1 MEIDR
6 VIAAEF
12 PPQNRCIHLNHA
24 GVAPWP
30 RRAVAA
36 VMRFAEESHACGVTT
51 YEGWLRTEA
60 NLRQSLCR
68 LIQGAAPE
76 DIALLKN
83 TSEGLSVVA
92 HGLSWRAGDNIV
104 TTDQE
109 FPSNRIVWQSLAA
122 QGVELRQA
130 ALDGVT
136 PPEELLFRCVDQR
149 TRLIAVSSVQFGTGL
164 RMDLERIG
172 EYCRRHGILFCV
184 DAIQSLGALEFDL
197 EAIQAD
203 FVAADGH
210 KWMLG
215 PEGVA
220 LFYVRPE
227 LRERLTL
234 RQFGW
239 HMVEAMGDYARAD
252 WSPARS
258 ARRFECGSP
267 NLLGIHALEASLSLL
282 LEIGLKTASRK
293 ILNNSSYLIE
303 LIDNNPDSLELLSAR
318 DPGRRSGIVTFRH
331 RALPAAELYQV
342 LRDQGVICAMRGGG
356 IRFSPHFHTRRE
368 SLENAMRLVL
378 AAG

>member
-6 VIAAEF
+6 IAAVEF
-12 PPQNRCIHLNHA
+12 SPEDRCIHLNHA

-30 RRAVAA
+30 RRAAAA
-36 VMRFAEESHACGVTT
+36 VARFAEESHACSVTA

-60 NLRQSLCR
+60 KLRQHLCR
-68 LIQGAAPE
+68 LIQGGVPD

-92 HGLSWRAGDNIV
+92 HGLSWHSGDNIV
-104 TTDQE
+104 TTNQE

-130 ALDGVT
+130 ALDDVT
-136 PPEELLFRCVDQR
+136 PPEELLFSCVDQR
-149 TRLIAVSSVQFGTGL
+149 TRLIAVSSVQYATGL

-172 EYCRRHGILFCV
+172 EFCRRRDILFCV

-197 EAIQAD
+197 GAVQAD

-227 LRERLTL
+227 LRERITL

-239 HMVEAMGDYARAD
+239 HMVEAMGDYARTD

-282 LEIGLKTASRK
+282 LEIGLKTISRK
-293 ILNNSSYLIE
+293 VLNNSNYF
-303 LIDNNPDSLELLSAR
+303 IDFIDDNSAILELLSAR
-318 DPGRRSGIVTFRH
+318 DPARRSGIVTFRH
-331 RALPAAELYQV
+331 RALPASRLYQI

-368 SLENAMRLVL
+368 SLEKAMRLVI
-378 AAG
+378 AAV

>member
-1 MEIDR
+1 MAVDP

-12 PPQNRCIHLNHA
+12 SPDDACIHLNHA
-24 GVAPWP
+24 GVSPWP

-36 VMRFAEESHACGVTT
+36 VTRFAEESHACNVTT
-51 YEGWLRTEA
+51 YERWLRTEEA
-60 NLRQSLCR
+60 LRQRLCR
-68 LIQGAAPE
+68 LIQASVPE

-83 TSEGLSVVA
+83 TSEGLSLVA
-92 HGLSWRAGDNIV
+92 HGLPWRSGDNIV

-130 ALDGVT
+130 ELDSEMS
-136 PPEELLFRCVDQR
+136 PEECLLSCVDEH
-149 TRLIAVSSVQFGTGL
+149 TRLIAVSSVQYATGL

-172 EYCRRHGILFCV
+172 EFCRRHDILFCV

-197 EAIQAD
+197 EAIGAD

-215 PEGVA
+215 PEGIA

-227 LRERLTL
+227 LRDRITL
-234 RQFGW
+234 RQYGW
-239 HMVEAMGDYARAD
+239 HMIEAMGDYERSD

-267 NLLGIHALEASLSLL
+267 NMLGIHALEASLSLL
-282 LEIGLKTASRK
+282 LETGLETVSRK
-293 ILNNSSYLIE
+293 ILSNSAYLIDAIDSNSAVLE
-303 LIDNNPDSLELLSAR
+303 LISAR

-331 RALPAAELYQV
+331 RALPTPRLYQI

-356 IRFSPHFHTRRE
+356 IRFSPHCHSRRE
-368 SLENAMRLVL
+368 SLDKAMRLAIE
-378 AAG
+378 AA